1 MVATGLRG
9 DGSSASAHAEADAL
23 RLGRAYIEALVRGD
37 FDAIERLLAPRV
49 RFRALIPRATRRA
62 ATAHG
67 ARAWIEDWFGQ
78 TDGHELIASQVEMIA
93 DRLHIAYR
101 MRLREDGAWY
111 VVEQHIF
118 GSLDEGRLVG
128 VALMCSGFRPIED
141 PARTAAQRGADA
153 RLDALGKSCAT
164 LTPEI
169 RAAVGQLQPG
179 QVLEILAD
187 DPTAEDGLR
196 AWTRLTGHELVE
208 VAVGSDATSRFYVR
222 RRPSP
227 QA

>member
-1 MVATGLRG
+1 MMTTVLRS
-9 DGSSASAHAEADAL
+9 DGSTTSAHAEADPI
-23 RLGRAYIEALVRGD
+23 RLGRAYVEALVRGD
-37 FDAIERLLAPRV
+37 FDALEGLLAPQV
-49 RFRALIPRATRRA
+49 RFRALIPRAMREA
-62 ATAHG
+62 ATAAG
-67 ARAWIEDWFGQ
+67 ARAWIEGWFGD
-78 TDGHELIASQVEMIA
+78 TDARELIASQVEMVA
-93 DRLHIAYR
+93 DRLHLTYR
-101 MRLREDGAWY
+101 LRLREDGAWHL
-111 VVEQHIF
+111 VEQHLF
-118 GSLDEGRLVG
+118 ASLADAQLVD
-128 VALMCSGFRPIED
+128 VALMCSGFRPLEA
-141 PARTAAQRGADA
+141 PEAARAGLDVDA